1 MPAIIHNDVVG
12 YRGVIVDPAPACILS
27 SGTGHDDS
35 TPTVLKH
42 GVVADSNIVRGM
54 EHVNTPG
61 LVTINQIVLDY
72 RTCTLDV
79 NSVRQ
84 LPVVGLQVIADI
96 VNHIAQNLN
105 INRGLRIGVNTSA
118 TLAGSSHTVHQV
130 AEDSSSRRVHLN
142 ALSACC
148 IGDVEPDDVDVRS
161 AL

>member
-27 SGTGHDDS
+27 RGTGHDDS

-42 GVVADSNIVRGM
+42 GVVADSNIVRSM
-54 EHVNTPG
+54 EHVNAPG

-84 LPVVGLQVIADI
+84 LPVVGIQIIADI
-96 VNHIAQNLN
+96 MNHIAQNLN
-105 INRGLRIGVNTSA
+105 INRGLRIGVNTRA

-130 AEDSSSRRVHLN
+130 AEDSPSGSVHLN
-142 ALSACC
+142 ALGTCNV
-148 IGDVEPDDVDVRS
+148 GDLK
-161 AL
+161 A